1 MAQGTRLGGATGKNT
16 KKLSQKVFFFVYFDE
31 KFDNIN
37 NFFQRNTGNYK
48 FFKNLQN
55 QETSWQNRISGG

>member
-1 MAQGTRLGGATGKNT
+1 MAQGARLGGATGKNT

-48 FFKNLQN
+48 LF
-55 QETSWQNRISGG
+55 

>member
-16 KKLSQKVFFFVYFDE
+16 KKLSQKVCFFVYFDE

-48 FFKNLQN
+48 FF
-55 QETSWQNRISGG
+55 